1 MGGLIPVDQ
10 APFPYKGVRL
20 PQVGWVKMLAM
31 HSGLGRLVFT
41 AMTAFVGAALS
52 AGCGQQFLL
61 AQERA
66 PSDAPNQDL
75 PPHIFLD
82 AQESAGLD
90 FRHFNGMTG
99 ELYLPEITGSGGALF
114 DYDDDGDLDVYL
126 VQGAVIGPGKSPK
139 DAILPWHGS
148 SSPRDQLYRNDLQL
162 DSNGVR
168 RLNFTNVTNESTL
181 VAEGYGMGVTV
192 GDINDDGRLD
202 LYVTNLASNQMFL
215 NQGDGTFSDVT
226 RRSGTDD
233 PRWSTSAA
241 FLDYDR
247 DGRLDLFVSNYV
259 DFSVTKNP
267 TCYATSSALDYCGP
281 DAYQP
286 LPDRLFRNRGEGIF
300 EDVSSKS
307 GIDREFGAGLGVA
320 TADFNGDGWTDI
332 YVANDGDPN
341 QLWVNQK
348 DGTFRN
354 EALWSG
360 AALNRVGQAE
370 AGMGV
375 DAADFD
381 GDGDEDLFV
390 THLTEETNTLY
401 VNQGNGLF
409 DDRTIETGLHMPS
422 FRFTGFGTGWLD
434 FDNDGWLDLLALN
447 GAVRILPDLARE
459 GHRYPLGQSN
469 QLFQNTGKLTFRD
482 LTNRAG
488 ASFQLKEVSRGAA
501 LGDVDND
508 GDTDILVL
516 NNSGASRLLLN
527 QVGNRRHWLGLSLL
541 GKEGRRDMLEARV
554 EVLLPNDSV
563 LWRRVRTGGSYCSSH
578 DPRVLVGLGA
588 WDRVRMVRVHWPS
601 GQVEEWRNLKLDRY
615 TTIREGRAP
624 DGN

>member
-488 ASFQLKEVSRGAA
+488 ASF
-501 LGDVDND
+501 
-508 GDTDILVL
+508 
-516 NNSGASRLLLN
+516 
-527 QVGNRRHWLGLSLL
+527 
-541 GKEGRRDMLEARV
+541 
-554 EVLLPNDSV
+554 
-563 LWRRVRTGGSYCSSH
+563 
-578 DPRVLVGLGA
+578 
-588 WDRVRMVRVHWPS
+588 
-601 GQVEEWRNLKLDRY
+601 
-615 TTIREGRAP
+615 
-624 DGN
+624 